1 MLKLSEISG
10 TYKPLRDFKNA
21 TLGVEDNVKK
31 IYLSKTGNYATK
43 IAEGQTILRQGS
55 INGNDYLSI
64 VSKNGNSR
72 TFVVQDS
79 FIEKIIPANSTS
91 LKRGKKID
99 AEKNWLCLSG
109 HMEKDEIVELF
120 DCKMNGKKLDK
131 FEKRTTPLNSK
142 DLENLLTL
150 AEGKKMKIHNLTKL
164 YIKKVA
170 EFLKTK
176 NA

>member
-1 MLKLSEISG
+1 MLKILEISG

-21 TLGVEDNVKK
+21 TLGVEDDVKK

-43 IAEGQTILRQGS
+43 VAAGPNILRQGS

-64 VSKNGNSR
+64 ISKDGNSK

-79 FIEKIIPANSTS
+79 FIEKIIPANPTS
-91 LKRGKKID
+91 PKRRKKID

-109 HMEKDEIVELF
+109 HMEKGEIVELF

-142 DLENLLTL
+142 DLEHLLTL
-150 AEGKKMKIHNLTKL
+150 AEGEKMQIHNLTQL

>member
-1 MLKLSEISG
+1 MLKISG
-10 TYKPLRDFKNA
+10 AYKPLRNFKNA
-21 TLGVEDNVKK
+21 TLGVEDDVKK

-43 IAEGQTILRQGS
+43 VVAGPNILRQGS
-55 INGNDYLSI
+55 IKGNDYLSI
-64 VSKNGNSR
+64 ISKNGNSK

-79 FIEKIIPANSTS
+79 FIEKIIPANPTAP
-91 LKRGKKID
+91 KRRKKID
-99 AEKNWLCLSG
+99 TEKNWLCLSG
-109 HMEKDEIVELF
+109 HMENGEIVELF

-142 DLENLLTL
+142 DLENFLTI
-150 AEGKKMKIHNLTKL
+150 AEGNKMKIHNLTKL